1 MNHWFQEKMFVIRPC
16 FINVSGSEV
25 GASIFGRLL
34 SLGPPLSSRGHAHL
48 NAFVQ
53 KLERSVAVEHTAVE
67 FFEVEVAAKS
77 LFHLLPDLSDLHLTR
92 FVGSRLPRPSDVAVN
107 LTCITSIQICYWSL
121 LTKVGTHLT

>member
-34 SLGPPLSSRGHAHL
+34 SLGLLLSSRGHAHL

-77 LFHLLPDLSDLHLTR
+77 LFHLLPELPKLHFTC
-92 FVGSRLPRPSDVAVN
+92 FVGSCLPRHSDVAIN
-107 LTCITSIQICYWSL
+107 LTCIESIQIRHTSY
-121 LTKVGTHLT
+121 V